1 MPYLSK
7 GYGDESPHGARVA
20 FQGGKKGQKFYFGKD

>member
-1 MPYLSK
+1 MPYFPK

-20 FQGGKKGQKFYFGKD
+20 FQGGQKGQKFYSWKD